1 MEIAVTERT
10 HEQALSYIIELEA
23 ELSELRFE
31 LEEATKERDAW
42 SDLVDEQEEELSDL
56 QCRVTELE
64 VIEPVSDRAASIRG
78 ALDAIPAELKRDP
91 RYQYDFQTI
100 SQFVQELGG

>member
-1 MEIAVTERT
+1 MTERT

-23 ELSELRFE
+23 ELLQLQVE
-31 LEEATKERDAW
+31 LEELTTTCDAW
-42 SDLVDEQEEELSDL
+42 SGLVDEQEEELADL
-56 QCRVTELE
+56 RYRATELE
-64 VIEPVSDRAASIRG
+64 VVEPVSNRAASIRG